1 MYCSCGDFS
10 NCHLRILY
18 IISNIIVF
26 SILWFMKTA
35 TSPFSKPQ
43 EFENVELFIFFIY
56 RNWSWVCQIGI
67 QCTKSY
73 TFFNLSFIKNLCSS
87 NYNFKKCT
95 VFKSVHCYLD
105 VKTTYIHVC
114 VQIHKS
120 HHKKRRNTYPLFPL
134 AASQQNF

>member
-1 MYCSCGDFS
+1 MSFVLLMWRFFKLSPQNTLHNFKYNYIFYFMIHE
-10 NCHLRILY
+10 NCNK
-18 IISNIIVF
+18 S
-26 SILWFMKTA
+26 
-35 TSPFSKPQ
+35 
-43 EFENVELFIFFIY
+43 IY
-56 RNWSWVCQIGI
+56 RTSGI
-67 QCTKSY
+67 WKCRVIYLIETGVEYVKLGYSVQSLINIFY
-73 TFFNLSFIKNLCSS
+73 LSFIKNLCSS

-95 VFKSVHCYLD
+95 VFKMCSYLD